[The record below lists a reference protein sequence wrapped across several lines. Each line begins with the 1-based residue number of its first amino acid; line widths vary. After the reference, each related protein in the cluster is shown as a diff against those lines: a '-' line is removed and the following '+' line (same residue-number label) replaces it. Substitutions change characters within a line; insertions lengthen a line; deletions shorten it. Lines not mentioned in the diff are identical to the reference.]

1 MSFFDEIKK
10 FFYGNELV
18 MPFRATLLG
27 SNALYFEGVKAVKSF
42 SKERI
47 ELLLKK
53 GEIIIEGEE
62 LCIKKYFAF
71 DLAITGKIKSVSI
84 K

>member
-1 MSFFDEIKK
+1 MGFFDEINR
-10 FFYGNELV
+10 FFLSSELAV
-18 MPFRATLLG
+18 PFKATLLG
-27 SNALYFEGVKAVKSF
+27 NGAIYFEGIKSVKSF

-47 ELLLKK
+47 ELLIKK

-62 LCIKKYFAF
+62 LCIKKYFAL
-71 DLAITGKIKSVSI
+71 DLAITGKIKNISI